1 MAKNDWHEA
10 SVTVTLEAGTNDFV
24 LQNSGAIQMTI
35 DQIIYEPVG
44 TPKEQYGITVRSAD
58 FGQVSADVDKALA
71 GETVHLTITP
81 EEGYGL
87 KALNV
92 VNSVYY
98 TQGKT
103 IPFEEDAT
111 EVSFVMPDN
120 DVTIQPVFYDKAA
133 IYELDYSEVANG
145 ALPVGWRTTDGSD
158 VRDYPSQNGSGPRT
172 FAGLS
177 GYQGKA
183 LYWRTTSAEYGRLAD
198 YPLTLNPG
206 RYQLVYA
213 MAAWKGTPTYKA
225 RILVSGGRGPA
236 TSEAHTAA
244 PNINGNSAGDISTA
258 ERHCLDFEVKT
269 AGKYI
274 IQFREEGSGMQE
286 FLLAECRLRDLN
298 NITGITNLHIAKR
311 LPRGIY
317 SPTGIRRQTLQHG
330 LNIVVDAD
338 GNSKKVFIR

>member
-58 FGQVSADVDKALA
+58 FGQVSTDVDKALA

-145 ALPVGWRTTDGSD
+145 ALPVGWRTTD
-158 VRDYPSQNGSGPRT
+158 
-172 FAGLS
+172 A
-177 GYQGKA
+177 
-183 LYWRTTSAEYGRLAD
+183 
-198 YPLTLNPG
+198 
-206 RYQLVYA
+206 
-213 MAAWKGTPTYKA
+213 
-225 RILVSGGRGPA
+225 
-236 TSEAHTAA
+236 
-244 PNINGNSAGDISTA
+244 
-258 ERHCLDFEVKT
+258 
-269 AGKYI
+269 
-274 IQFREEGSGMQE
+274 
-286 FLLAECRLRDLN
+286 
-298 NITGITNLHIAKR
+298 
-311 LPRGIY
+311 
-317 SPTGIRRQTLQHG
+317 
-330 LNIVVDAD
+330 
-338 GNSKKVFIR
+338 

>member
-1 MAKNDWHEA
+1 M
-10 SVTVTLEAGTNDFV
+10 
-24 LQNSGAIQMTI
+24 
-35 DQIIYEPVG
+35 
-44 TPKEQYGITVRSAD
+44 
-58 FGQVSADVDKALA
+58 
-71 GETVHLTITP
+71 
-81 EEGYGL
+81 
-87 KALNV
+87 

-172 FAGLS
+172 FAGLT

-183 LYWRTTSAEYGRLAD
+183 LYWRTTSAEYGRLAN

-206 RYQLVYA
+206 KYQLVYA
-213 MAAWKGTPTYKA
+213 MAAWKGTPSYKA
-225 RILVSGGRGPA
+225 KILSSSGRGLA
-236 TSEAHTAA
+236 ASKVHTAA

-258 ERHCLDFEVKT
+258 ERYSLDFEVTT

-298 NITGITNLHIAKR
+298 SMTGITNLPMAKHM
-311 LPRGIY
+311 PRGIY

-330 LNIVVDAD
+330 LNIVVDAN
-338 GNSKKVFIR
+338 GKSKKVFIH

>member
-1 MAKNDWHEA
+1 
-10 SVTVTLEAGTNDFV
+10 
-24 LQNSGAIQMTI
+24 MTI

-172 FAGLS
+172 FACRTYRLS
-177 GYQGKA
+177 RQ
-183 LYWRTTSAEYGRLAD
+183 S
-198 YPLTLNPG
+198 
-206 RYQLVYA
+206 
-213 MAAWKGTPTYKA
+213 
-225 RILVSGGRGPA
+225 S
-236 TSEAHTAA
+236 
-244 PNINGNSAGDISTA
+244 
-258 ERHCLDFEVKT
+258 
-269 AGKYI
+269 
-274 IQFREEGSGMQE
+274 
-286 FLLAECRLRDLN
+286 LLAHYQC
-298 NITGITNLHIAKR
+298 GIWPIGQ
-311 LPRGIY
+311 LPTDAESRQV
-317 SPTGIRRQTLQHG
+317 PTCVCYGSMEGHTFL
-330 LNIVVDAD
+330 
-338 GNSKKVFIR
+338 